1 MKSFIIHIK
10 NFIRKVVDIMSEVVN
25 VFVQLVQGTLKV
37 NGVEVKSMAVIYASL
52 ITDGL
57 YTFERV
63 KKYWK
68 SDVAVVLVSLG
79 ADDLITDPAYLQ
91 EAKDRIAEANQAE

>member
-10 NFIRKVVDIMSEVVN
+10 NFIRKVVDIMSEI
-25 VFVQLVQGTLKV
+25 V

-79 ADDLITDPAYLQ
+79 ADDLITDPAYLE

>member
-1 MKSFIIHIK
+1 MKSFIIQIK
-10 NFIRKVVDIMSEVVN
+10 NFIRKVVDTMSEI
-25 VFVQLVQGTLKV
+25 V

-63 KKYWK
+63 KQYWK

-79 ADDLITDPAYLQ
+79 AEDLITDVEYLQ
-91 EAKDRIAEANQAE
+91 EAKKRIKQAGEK

>member
-10 NFIRKVVDIMSEVVN
+10 NFIRKVVDIMSEI
-25 VFVQLVQGTLKV
+25 V

-68 SDVAVVLVSLG
+68 SDVAVVLISLG
-79 ADDLITDPAYLQ
+79 ADDLITDPTYLE
-91 EAKDRIAEANQAE
+91 EAKQRIEEANKVTE

>member
-1 MKSFIIHIK
+1 MKSFIIQIK
-10 NFIRKVVDIMSEVVN
+10 KIIRKVVDIVSEI
-25 VFVQLVQGTLKV
+25 V

-52 ITDGL
+52 ITDGI

-68 SDVAVVLVSLG
+68 SDVAVVLISLG
-79 ADDLITDPAYLQ
+79 AEDLITDTTYLT
-91 EAKDRIAEANQAE
+91 EAKKRIEQAGENNNNM

>member
-1 MKSFIIHIK
+1 MHPKQKIAKKIGDFMKSFIIQIK
-10 NFIRKVVDIMSEVVN
+10 NFIRKVVDTMSEI
-25 VFVQLVQGTLKV
+25 V

-63 KKYWK
+63 KQYWK

-79 ADDLITDPAYLQ
+79 AEDLVTDSTYLE
-91 EAKDRIAEANQAE
+91 EAKQRIEQAGEK

>member
-10 NFIRKVVDIMSEVVN
+10 KFIRKVVDIMSEI
-25 VFVQLVQGTLKV
+25 V

-79 ADDLITDPAYLQ
+79 ADDLITDPTYLE
-91 EAKDRIAEANQAE
+91 EAKQRIAEANQE